1 MAEAGLSAEA
11 LAPILS
17 VAEDAHRARAKQR
30 FARAAELF
38 GRAAECAVAAGVPP
52 DSLILAS
59 LRMLRGGALGSLSDE
74 AGVPET
80 SAAAMLAEEWATTRE
95 VMRTLSAR
103 DKAGTLLPGNMRPE
117 ELAYTEAAV
126 YAQLRGV
133 SPERMHDADYVSQH
147 TVEASLLGYDLVMQS
162 SKLALAGLLSTDD
175 TSRLDGADT
184 EAAQTFVLR
193 ALALMTEVR
202 HDWRV
207 VLKSEAMLFKSLM
220 RFNNPEI
227 RAFVRG
233 RLMTPHFY
241 DTLVASCNEPALQ
254 TALRKRGILEFQ
266 TNSIIIDKNRAAA
279 QARKAADLAA
289 VGLHACALPA
299 CGAREVSVHQFKRCG
314 GCKAVVYCSAECAK
328 THWKAGHKR
337 ECSRAAL
344 PAQPKSE

>member
-1 MAEAGLSAEA
+1 MAAVRLSAEA
-11 LAPILS
+11 LADIASIFGAAYL
-17 VAEDAHRARAKQR
+17 AKYKQR
-30 FARAAELF
+30 EARAAELY
-38 GRAAECAVAAGVPP
+38 GRAAERAVAAGVPP

-59 LRMLRGGALGSLSDE
+59 LRTLRGYALRGLSDE

-80 SAAAMLAEEWATTRE
+80 SAAAMRAEEWATTRE

-103 DKAGTLLPGNMRPE
+103 DKAGTLLPGNIRADE
-117 ELAYTEAAV
+117 VAYTEATV
-126 YAQLRGV
+126 YAELRLV
-133 SPERMHDADYVSQH
+133 SPERLHDADYVAMH
-147 TVEASLLGYDLVMQS
+147 TADASVLGYDLVLQS

-175 TSRLDGADT
+175 ASRLDAADT

-193 ALALMTEVR
+193 ALALMAEVQ

-207 VLKSEAMLFKSLM
+207 VLKSEALLVKSLM

-241 DTLVASCNEPALQ
+241 DTLVATCNEPALQ
-254 TALRKRGILEFQ
+254 AALRKRGILEFQ
-266 TNSIIIDKNRAAA
+266 TNSNIIDINRAAA

-328 THWKAGHKR
+328 AHWKAGHKR

-344 PAQPKSE
+344 PAQPKRE